1 MRLIRCESS
10 LVHENLTR
18 TNKYKK
24 GKNRGCVLYVK
35 IRVHSQTMKT
45 IFKIYAGITWE
56 KRWGF
61 LLVMLGV
68 TTATILGIYVPVF
81 YKNIANGFAQPYSA
95 ETTQMM
101 LDNFWMVVLF
111 YAGIWLSWRVLEVGI
126 IPVDGGGVNILNKRC
141 FAVLKRQ
148 KYDFF
153 ENNFS
158 GSLIKQASRFSRAY
172 EIIMDWFIFQ
182 LVQNLL
188 GIVIAFF
195 LFYQHY
201 PEFAYY
207 FLIWVV
213 AFIIWSV
220 GFSIWKL
227 KYDKAVA
234 ESDSVL
240 GGSYS
245 DAISNIFIVKSFS
258 LEKSEQSNI
267 DEKSDTIYHRTKIA
281 WILMFVSFS
290 IQGIM
295 TMGIELVL
303 VYLMIGKW
311 ETGTFNV
318 GEFVLFQSILLIL
331 VQRIWDF
338 GRNFRNFFTALA
350 DAAEMAEIFDKD
362 DYEKDTENARALTIN
377 KGDIAFDKVSFAY
390 SGSESS
396 KGCLFEDFSLH
407 IKAGEKIALVGQ
419 SGSGKTS
426 LTKLLFRFFEP
437 QQGTINFD
445 GQNAKNFTLE
455 SLRNQISLVPQ
466 QPELFHRSVF
476 DNIILNDDVS
486 KEQVFNAARKSRSLE
501 FIEKLPEKFDTLV
514 GERGV
519 KLSGGEKQRIALA
532 RAFLEDAP
540 IVILDEATS
549 ALDSITEK
557 QIQTAI
563 FELIENKTAIVI
575 AHRLSTIL
583 RMDRIIVL
591 EEGKII
597 EEGTHQEL
605 LKKEGKYAAM
615 WKHQSGEFLKQ

>member
-1 MRLIRCESS
+1 LWARRKKKEKVSTKVTLSASS
-10 LVHENLTR
+10 DKPYL
-18 TNKYKK
+18 
-24 GKNRGCVLYVK
+24 
-35 IRVHSQTMKT
+35 MKT
-45 IFKIYAGITWE
+45 IFREYLRTTLHF
-56 KRWGF
+56 RWWF

-68 TTATILGIYVPVF
+68 CTATVLGIYVPVF
-81 YKNIANGFAQPYSA
+81 YKNIANGFAQPYTP
-95 ETTQMM
+95 ETFQMM

-111 YAGIWLSWRVLEVGI
+111 YAGIWISWRVLEIGI
-126 IPVDGGGVNILNKRC
+126 VPVDAGGVRLLEKRC
-141 FAVLKRQ
+141 FAVLKQQ
-148 KYDFF
+148 KFNFF

-172 EIIMDWFIFQ
+172 EVIMDWFIFQ
-182 LVQNLL
+182 FVQNIL
-188 GIVIAFF
+188 GISIAFI

-201 PEFAYY
+201 PEFAFY
-207 FLIWVV
+207 FLAWVLV
-213 AFIIWSV
+213 FITWSV

-234 ESDSVL
+234 EYDSKL
-240 GGSYS
+240 GGAYS
-245 DAISNIFIVKSFS
+245 DAISNIFIVKSFA
-258 LEKSEQSNI
+258 LEQQEQNNV
-267 DEKSDTIYHRTKIA
+267 DGKADDVYARKKIA
-281 WILMFVSFS
+281 WILMFISFS

-311 ETGTFNV
+311 QLGQFNV

-331 VQRIWDF
+331 VQRLWEF

-350 DAAEMAEIFDKD
+350 DASEMAAVFESQDIEADNRNAQALEISKGEIRFD
-362 DYEKDTENARALTIN
+362 NIN
-377 KGDIAFDKVSFAY
+377 FAY
-390 SGSESS
+390 SGSETTNS
-396 KGCLFEDFSLH
+396 CLFENFSLT
-407 IKAGEKIALVGQ
+407 IKAGEKVALVGQ

-437 QQGTINFD
+437 QKGKLYFD
-445 GQNAKNFTLE
+445 GQNAKDFTLE

-466 QPELFHRSVF
+466 QPELFHRSVR
-476 DNIILNDDVS
+476 DNIVLSADVS
-486 KEQVFNAARKSRSLE
+486 DKQIRDATKKSKSLA
-501 FIEKLPEKFDTLV
+501 FIEKLPEQFETMV

-540 IVILDEATS
+540 IVVLDEATS

-563 FELIENKTAIVI
+563 FDLIENKTAIVI

-591 EEGKII
+591 ENGKII

-605 LKKEGKYAAM
+605 LDLEGNYSKM